1 MVDENYTI
9 VGQMPGSPST
19 GGSFRMRP
27 AEPRAENGID
37 FITGFRNVGQSMKKC
52 LPFWFVLVLAVV
64 TAGCGV
70 FGRPGKA
77 AKTNPPN
84 TPAIVTPDHSL
95 EATVVAVNPLERFVA
110 LSFSGQQMPKV
121 GQPCFIYRSGLKVA
135 EVKITGP
142 RQDNN
147 IVADLLSGDA
157 QVGDI
162 VRDE

>member
-1 MVDENYTI
+1 M
-9 VGQMPGSPST
+9 M
-19 GGSFRMRP
+19 
-27 AEPRAENGID
+27 
-37 FITGFRNVGQSMKKC
+37 KC
-52 LPFWFVLVLAVV
+52 LPFWFVLVLAFA

-77 AKTNPPN
+77 ARSNPPN
-84 TPAIVTPDHSL
+84 TPAIITPDSSL
-95 EATVVAVNPLERFVA
+95 AATVAAVNPVGRFVV

-121 GQPCFIYRSGLKVA
+121 GQVCFIYRSGLKVA

-157 QVGDI
+157 QVGDT

>member
-1 MVDENYTI
+1 M
-9 VGQMPGSPST
+9 M
-19 GGSFRMRP
+19 
-27 AEPRAENGID
+27 
-37 FITGFRNVGQSMKKC
+37 KC
-52 LPFWFVLVLAVV
+52 LPFWFVLVLVV
-64 TAGCGV
+64 ATAGCGV

-77 AKTNPPN
+77 AKSNPPN
-84 TPAIVTPDHSL
+84 HPAIITPDSSL
-95 EATVVAVNPLERFVA
+95 KATVAAVNSVGRFVV

-121 GQPCFIYRSGLKVA
+121 GQACFIYRSGLKVG

-157 QVGDI
+157 QVGDN

>member
-1 MVDENYTI
+1 M
-9 VGQMPGSPST
+9 
-19 GGSFRMRP
+19 
-27 AEPRAENGID
+27 
-37 FITGFRNVGQSMKKC
+37 MKR
-52 LPFWFVLVLAVV
+52 LSVWFVLVLAVA

-70 FGRPGKA
+70 FGRPGKT
-77 AKTNPPN
+77 AKSNHPN
-84 TPAIVTPDHSL
+84 TPAIVTPDSSL
-95 EATVVAVNPLERFVA
+95 EATVVAVNPLERFVV